1 MKKNK
6 KFAKIKEWGSNLIRK
21 KLKEN
26 EVVKINQFKKL
37 SQVKQTTIK
46 RMETKFKRSKHCASW
61 FFFNFLF
68 IKLYTSLLEKDEI
81 WKKKNLKQLQK

>member
-37 SQVKQTTIK
+37 SQIKQTTIK
-46 RMETKFKRSKHCASW
+46 
-61 FFFNFLF
+61 
-68 IKLYTSLLEKDEI
+68 
-81 WKKKNLKQLQK
+81 KNGDQI